1 MEKKRT
7 LREDQPKAFT
17 LLEMMVVIAII
28 AILGSLLLTVLHRT
42 RETAYAS
49 TCTSNLRQ
57 MGQALMLY
65 MDDNRHYFPS
75 MSGGGFGDRW
85 YNTLNSYLNNQDIFI
100 CPASNFQIFD
110 DRIKYAYNDKF
121 GYDTDPAKADEYQ
134 TLEDVVAMKGDGFLE
149 PFITGED
156 GQLSFSFDISSVEA
170 GVSNLKIIGD
180 GPRYNK
186 FVSGDGISRHYGV
199 ANFVTPGTNILKEAS
214 NSIDTYY
221 AVASDDDLPDGATGG
236 P

>member
-1 MEKKRT
+1 MKKKRT

-17 LLEMMVVIAII
+17 LIEMMVVIAII

-85 YNTLNSYLNNQDIFI
+85 YNTLNSYLNNQDIFN
-100 CPASNFQIFD
+100 CPATLHKAFD
-110 DRIKYAYNDKF
+110 DTMKYAYNSDF
-121 GYDTDPAKADEYQ
+121 GYN
-134 TLEDVVAMKGDGFLE
+134 
-149 PFITGED
+149 
-156 GQLSFSFDISSVEA
+156 A
-170 GVSNLKIIGD
+170 G
-180 GPRYNK
+180 
-186 FVSGDGISRHYGV
+186 
-199 ANFVTPGTNILKEAS
+199 T
-214 NSIDTYY
+214 TY
-221 AVASDDDLPDGATGG
+221 
-236 P
+236 

>member
-1 MEKKRT
+1 MEKKRA

-17 LLEMMVVIAII
+17 LIEMMVVIAII
-28 AILGSLLLTVLHRT
+28 AILGSLLLGVLHRG

-75 MSGGGFGDRW
+75 MTGGVFGKRW
-85 YNTLNSYLNNQDIFI
+85 YNTLNGYLNNQDIFN
-100 CPASNFQIFD
+100 CPASLHKAFD
-110 DRIKYAYNDKF
+110 DTMKYAYNFEF
-121 GYDTDPAKADEYQ
+121 GYDAGTTYKK
-134 TLEDVVAMKGDGFLE
+134 LEDVIAMNDGDFLE

-180 GPRYNK
+180 GLRYNN
-186 FVSGDGISRHYGV
+186 FNNGDGISRHYGV

-221 AVASDDDLPDGATGG
+221 AVASDDDLPDGATVG